1 MKLPFILQPVHDGH
15 SVYIRKR
22 YICTDRSCPHFEKRV
37 YESVNSLGFT
47 EPFIYMP
54 TDDKAIIAIYRV
66 RIYVEGIDDVNDGY
80 RPQNQRSSTVF
91 KPSQT
96 ATQEACNG

>member
-1 MKLPFILQPVHDGH
+1 
-15 SVYIRKR
+15 
-22 YICTDRSCPHFEKRV
+22 
-37 YESVNSLGFT
+37 
-47 EPFIYMP
+47 MP

-96 ATQEACNG
+96 ATQEACNGWIIHIVLSHHVLNHDEIAHVFKVKSRHILPNF